1 MTQIVAPVPVTD
13 SPATLNTQYE
23 YSGTDLARAAAI
35 TAAAEHL
42 TAAGFPPS
50 VAYQICP
57 VPADAS
63 ALKAA
68 MKGLARVESASVALI
83 REASRR

>member
-1 MTQIVAPVPVTD
+1 MSPIVAPAPVTGY
-13 SPATLNTQYE
+13 PATPWGNY
-23 YSGTDLARAAAI
+23 DAAI

-63 ALKAA
+63 ALEAA
-68 MKGLARVESASVALI
+68 MEGLSRVESASVALI
-83 REASRR
+83 REAARR

>member
-1 MTQIVAPVPVTD
+1 MTEILAPAPVTGD
-13 SPATLNTQYE
+13 PAAPDTPQG
-23 YSGTDLARAAAI
+23 YSGPDLAVI

-42 TAAGFPPS
+42 AGFGIPPS
-50 VAYQICP
+50 GAWSICP

-63 ALKAA
+63 ALEAA
-68 MKGLARVESASVALI
+68 MEGLARVESASVALI